1 MIKNILKKIL
11 PPHYIEILKKFRN
24 KFPIIAQRQNKFS
37 KIYSFIHKYTLTKY
51 KINKFY
57 NRNIRNLEI
66 GPGDYR
72 LNNFLTINI
81 VKNRVTDCV
90 VDINKRLPFKDNTFH
105 TIYASHIVEHIF
117 WYKLD
122 KLFSELYR
130 VTAPSGCVEIWV
142 PDGLKIAKAFVDAEL
157 KKNTNWLQDGWFRF
171 NDARDCCT
179 WFNGRIFSYG
189 DGFGDRYHYNIHLSC
204 FSERYLKKLFFDAG
218 FSKVE
223 RMSHQ
228 ECRGYDHGWINLGI
242 RGIK

>member
-157 KKNTNWLQDGWFRF
+157 KKIPTGCKMVGSDLMMLEIVALGLMEEFFHTGMALVIDIIIIY
-171 NDARDCCT
+171 
-179 WFNGRIFSYG
+179 IFLAS
-189 DGFGDRYHYNIHLSC
+189 LS
-204 FSERYLKKLFFDAG
+204 
-218 FSKVE
+218 V
-223 RMSHQ
+223 
-228 ECRGYDHGWINLGI
+228 I
-242 RGIK
+242 